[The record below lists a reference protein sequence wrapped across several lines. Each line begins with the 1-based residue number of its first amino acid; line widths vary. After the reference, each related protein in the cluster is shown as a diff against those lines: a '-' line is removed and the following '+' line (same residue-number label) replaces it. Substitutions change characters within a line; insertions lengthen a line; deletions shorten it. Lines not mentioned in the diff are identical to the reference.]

1 MNTLRMKMKVR
12 AEENAPRAPYKSHAP
27 PMHQTELVS
36 LIKVGDG
43 KDKIREERGATYHEL
58 E

>member
-1 MNTLRMKMKVR
+1 MKVR
-12 AEENAPRAPYKSHAP
+12 ADENAPRAPYKSHAP